1 MNNPTHQVFTV
12 YSIFFL
18 ATSLVSFFVTFLAF
32 QRRSVKGAAEL
43 AWLMIAAGAG
53 AFCIIFESAA
63 PIMSEKIIWSK
74 FEYFGGV
81 ATPVLYLIFVLRFT
95 GKDKFISAKNI
106 LLLFLIPIVT
116 LVLTLTNERHNLIW
130 SGFSP
135 ISVRTNL
142 MEYYHGLWFWIGY
155 IGYTYLLLGAST
167 ILLFNFILRHGKAF
181 SSQGWIVLTGGLF
194 PWVVSIIY
202 LTGSN
207 PVPGLDLAPVSII
220 VSGTVAAYAILYS
233 GFLDLVPIAR
243 ETLVETLPDGI
254 LVLDSQNRIQDI
266 NEAALTFLAIKQKNI
281 IGFPIKESGASTKEL
296 LFASIGN
303 NTVEQVEIKTHET
316 IHTFSIIKQP
326 IKNQPGSRLV
336 IIRNISDRKRAE
348 EALIESEIKY
358 RGLVENSPDAIAIY
372 VDTEIVFV
380 NKECLRLMAAQSESE
395 LIGKSVIQFIHPDC
409 RELVM
414 ERMKAAK
421 REGSVLPLVE
431 EKYIRLDGSPVQVE
445 VKTTTIKFG
454 KRMAVQLIV
463 RDITERKKTELELI
477 KAKERAEESDKLKSA
492 FLANMSH
499 EIRTP
504 MNGILGFADLL
515 KTPDLTGEQ
524 QISYVNIIQKSGER
538 MLGIIN
544 DIIDISRIESG
555 QMKISLTKTNIN
567 EQIEGLFSFF
577 LPEVKEKGLHLLIGS
592 FLPVKEAIIKTDS
605 EKFNAILINL
615 IKNAIKFTQKG
626 TIEVGYERKNDEL
639 EFFVRDTGIG
649 IRNEQKEFIFERF
662 RQGNESLSRSYEGAG
677 LGLSISRAYVEML
690 GGRIRVE
697 SEFGKGSSFYFT
709 LPYNTDLTSMV
720 LITNIERGVKVKPQI
735 KNLKILIAEDDKASE
750 ILIEK
755 SIGSVGKVEWRVKN
769 GADAVD
775 VCRNNPNIDLIL
787 MDIKMP
793 VIDGYEATRLIRQF
807 NKEVIIIAQ
816 TALALI
822 GDKEKAIEAG
832 CNDYIS
838 KPIDS
843 RAFFRLLEK
852 HFVK

>member
-1 MNNPTHQVFTV
+1 MNNQIHQVFTV

-18 ATSLVSFFVTFLAF
+18 ATSLVSFFVAFLAL
-32 QRRSVKGAAEL
+32 QRRSVKGAREL
-43 AWLMIAAGAG
+43 AWLMIAAGIG

-74 FEYFGGV
+74 LEYFGGV

-95 GKDKFISAKNI
+95 GKDKLISLKNI
-106 LLLFLIPIVT
+106 LLLFLVPVIT
-116 LVLTLTNERHNLIW
+116 LVLTLTNERHNLMW

-135 ISVRTNL
+135 ISLRTNL

-167 ILLFNFILRHGKAF
+167 FFLFKFILRHGKAF
-181 SSQGWIVLTGGLF
+181 SSQGWIVLTGGMF
-194 PWVVSIIY
+194 PWIVSIIY
-202 LTGSN
+202 LTGNN

-220 VSGTVAAYAILYS
+220 LSGTIAAYAILYS
-233 GFLDLVPIAR
+233 GFLDLVPVAR

-254 LVLDSQNRIQDI
+254 LVLDRLNRIQDI
-266 NEAALTFLAIKQKNI
+266 NEAALTFLGIKDKNI
-281 IGFPIKESGASTKEL
+281 IGFPVEESGACIKDL
-296 LFASIGN
+296 LIAAIGN
-303 NTVEQVEIKTHET
+303 NPVEQIEIET
-316 IHTFSIIKQP
+316 DEIINTFSIIKQP
-326 IKNQPGSRLV
+326 VKNQPGSRLV
-336 IIRNISDRKRAE
+336 IIRNISDRKQAE
-348 EALIESEIKY
+348 EALTESEIKY

-372 VDTEIVFV
+372 VDKEIVFV

-414 ERMKAAK
+414 ERMRASTI
-421 REGSVLPLVE
+421 EGSVLPLIE
-431 EKYIRLDGSPVQVE
+431 EKFIRLDGSPVQVE
-445 VKTTTIKFG
+445 VKTTAIKFG
-454 KRMAVQLIV
+454 KKMAVQLIV
-463 RDITERKKTELELI
+463 RDITERKKTEMELI
-477 KAKERAEESDKLKSA
+477 RAKERAEESDKLKSA

-515 KTPDLTGEQ
+515 RTPDLTGEQ
-524 QISYVNIIQKSGER
+524 QISYVNIIQKSGDR

-555 QMKISLTKTNIN
+555 QMKISLVKTNIN
-567 EQIEGLFSFF
+567 EQIEGIYSFF
-577 LPEVKEKGLHLLIGS
+577 LPEVNEKGLNLIVGS
-592 FLPVKEAIIKTDS
+592 ALPAKEAIIKTDR
-605 EKFNAILINL
+605 EKLNAILINL

-626 TIEVGYERKNDEL
+626 SIEVGYERKNGDL

-649 IRNEQKEFIFERF
+649 IRNEQKELIFERF
-662 RQGNESLSRSYEGAG
+662 RQGNESLSRSFEGAG
-677 LGLSISRAYVEML
+677 LGLSISKAYVEML
-690 GGRIRVE
+690 GGKIRVE

-720 LITNIERGVKVKPQI
+720 LITNTETDIQLKPQI
-735 KNLKILIAEDDKASE
+735 KNLKILIAEDDSASE
-750 ILIEK
+750 MLIEK
-755 SIGSVGKVEWRVKN
+755 TIWSYGKVEWRVKN

-775 VCRNNPNIDLIL
+775 VCINNPEIDLIL

-793 VIDGYEATRLIRQF
+793 VMDGYEATRLIRQF

-822 GDKEKAIEAG
+822 GDKEKAIDAG

-838 KPIDS
+838 KPVDDRI
-843 RAFFRLLEK
+843 FKRLLEK